1 MVLGLTL
8 FCSAKLTCSLATHY
22 TFKMY
27 IYIHT
32 YICVCV
38 CIYNALQEKP
48 LCRYKSNTLHVSKK
62 FTSQY
67 NLCYRWPLNKLSVF
81 LIPLLNTYAD
91 LYPWC
96 FWLGGL
102 LQLGCSKGASPTEK
116 TGTRLSMQLNCNT
129 CSVTTLISI
138 QREGPDQPEQNKL
151 FMIPFGNMHSIFSF
165 LEEV

>member
-102 LQLGCSKGASPTEK
+102 LQLGCSKGASPTASDKIQSLFSPFFGKAQLPEK
-116 TGTRLSMQLNCNT
+116 AALC
-129 CSVTTLISI
+129 V
-138 QREGPDQPEQNKL
+138 EPGPAAPHRTWKKK
-151 FMIPFGNMHSIFSF
+151 
-165 LEEV
+165 